1 MGINFGSYDQS
12 ITFVNFQNISDGYGG
27 SVPTPVNILTTYAS
41 VKQVRGGMDIES
53 AQMTL
58 PRSYNSKIQWRSTF
72 QPDETM
78 QVLYKGAYHKITGI
92 TLQDERMT
100 KEYWFTMVRVSESL
114 IFGTE
119 DNTENEYIENDYIEN
134 YFE

>member
-27 SVPTPVNILTTYAS
+27 TVPTPVDILTTFAS
-41 VKQVRGGMDIES
+41 IKQVRGGMDIES

-58 PRSYNSKIQWRSTF
+58 PRTFNAKIQWRSTF
-72 QPDETM
+72 VPNETM
-78 QVLYKGAYHKITGI
+78 QVRYRGINHKITGV
-92 TLQDERMT
+92 TLQEERMT
-100 KEYWFTMVRVSESL
+100 KEFWFMMVRIDQAENFEPDQST
-114 IFGTE
+114 I
-119 DNTENEYIENDYIEN
+119 NEYIETDYIEN

>member
-1 MGINFGSYDQS
+1 MISFGSYDQS

-27 SVPTPVNILTTYAS
+27 SVPTAVNVLTTFAS
-41 VKQVRGGMDIES
+41 IKQVRGGMDIES

-58 PRSYNSKIQWRSTF
+58 PRTFNAKIQWRSTF

-78 QVLYKGAYHKITGI
+78 QVRYRGAYHKITGI
-92 TLQDERMT
+92 TLQYERMT
-100 KEYWFTMVRVSESL
+100 SEYSFTMIRIDEA
-114 IFGTE
+114 
-119 DNTENEYIENDYIEN
+119 ENPEPDQSTINNYIETDYIEN

>member
-27 SVPTPVNILTTYAS
+27 SVPTAVNVLTTFAS
-41 VKQVRGGMDIES
+41 INQVRGGMDIES

-58 PRSYNSKIQWRSTF
+58 PRTFNAKIQWRSTF
-72 QPDETM
+72 VPNETM
-78 QVLYKGAYHKITGI
+78 QVRYRGVNHKITGV

-100 KEYWFTMVRVSESL
+100 KEYWFTMVRVSEAL
-114 IFGTE
+114 ILGTE
-119 DNTENEYIENDYIEN
+119 DNTANEYIETDYIEN

>member
-1 MGINFGSYDQS
+1 MISFGSYDQS

-27 SVPTPVNILTTYAS
+27 SVPTAVNVLTTFAS
-41 VKQVRGGMDIES
+41 IKQVRGGMDIES

-58 PRSYNSKIQWRSTF
+58 PRSYNAKIQWRSTF

-78 QVLYKGAYHKITGI
+78 QVRYRGVNHKITGV

-100 KEYWFTMVRVSESL
+100 KEFWFTMVR
-114 IFGTE
+114 I
-119 DNTENEYIENDYIEN
+119 DQAENPEPDQSTINNYIETDYIEN

>member
-1 MGINFGSYDQS
+1 MISFGSYDQS

-58 PRSYNSKIQWRSTF
+58 PRTFTTRIQWRSTF
-72 QPDETM
+72 IPNETM
-78 QVLYKGAYHKITGI
+78 QVLYRGAYHKITGV
-92 TLQDERMT
+92 TLLDERMT
-100 KEYWFTMVRVSESL
+100 KEFVFTMIRIDEA
-114 IFGTE
+114 
-119 DNTENEYIENDYIEN
+119 ENIEPDQSTINNYIETDYIEN

>member
-27 SVPTPVNILTTYAS
+27 SVPTAVNVLTTFAS

-58 PRSYNSKIQWRSTF
+58 PRTFNAKIQWRSTF
-72 QPDETM
+72 VPNETM
-78 QVLYKGAYHKITGI
+78 QVRYRGVNHKITGI
-92 TLQDERMT
+92 TLQYERMT
-100 KEYWFTMVRVSESL
+100 SEYSFTMIRIDEA
-114 IFGTE
+114 
-119 DNTENEYIENDYIEN
+119 ENPEPDQSTINNYIETDYVEN

>member
-1 MGINFGSYDQS
+1 MISFGSYDQS

-27 SVPTPVNILTTYAS
+27 SVPTAVNVLTTFAS
-41 VKQVRGGMDIES
+41 IKQVMGGMDIES

-58 PRSYNSKIQWRSTF
+58 PRTFNAKIQWRSTF

-78 QVLYKGAYHKITGI
+78 QVLYRGAYHKITGI
-92 TLQDERMT
+92 TLQYERMT
-100 KEYWFTMVRVSESL
+100 SEYSFTMVRIDQAENPEPDQST
-114 IFGTE
+114 I
-119 DNTENEYIENDYIEN
+119 NEYIETDYIEN

>member
-27 SVPTPVNILTTYAS
+27 SVPTAANVLTTFAS
-41 VKQVRGGMDIES
+41 IKQVRGGMDIES

-58 PRSYNSKIQWRSTF
+58 PRTFNAKIQWRSTF
-72 QPDETM
+72 VPNEKM
-78 QVLYKGAYHKITGI
+78 QVLYRGVNHKITGVTI
-92 TLQDERMT
+92 QDERMT
-100 KEYWFTMVRVSESL
+100 KEFWFTMVRIDQAENPEPDQST
-114 IFGTE
+114 I
-119 DNTENEYIENDYIEN
+119 NEYIETDYIEN

>member
-1 MGINFGSYDQS
+1 MISFGSYDQS

-41 VKQVRGGMDIES
+41 IKQVRGGMDIES

-58 PRSYNSKIQWRSTF
+58 PRTFTTRIQWRSTF
-72 QPDETM
+72 QPNETM
-78 QVLYKGAYHKITGI
+78 QVLYKGAYHKITGVTI
-92 TLQDERMT
+92 QDERMT
-100 KEYWFTMVRVSESL
+100 KEYWFTIVRVSEAL

-119 DNTENEYIENDYIEN
+119 DNTANEYIENDYIEN

>member
-1 MGINFGSYDQS
+1 MISFGSYDQS

-27 SVPTPVNILTTYAS
+27 SVPTAVNVLTTFAS
-41 VKQVRGGMDIES
+41 IKQVRGGMDIES

-92 TLQDERMT
+92 TLQYERMT
-100 KEYWFTMVRVSESL
+100 SEYSFTMVR
-114 IFGTE
+114 I
-119 DNTENEYIENDYIEN
+119 DQAENPEPDQSTINNYIETDYIEN